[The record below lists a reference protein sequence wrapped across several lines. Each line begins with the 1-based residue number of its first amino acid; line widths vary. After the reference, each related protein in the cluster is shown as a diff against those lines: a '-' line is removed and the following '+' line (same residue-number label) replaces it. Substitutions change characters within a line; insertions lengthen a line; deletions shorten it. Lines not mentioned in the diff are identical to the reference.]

1 MMRRNV
7 RQAFHREQN
16 ELRLRLATS
25 IPAA

>member
-1 MMRRNV
+1 MRRNV

-25 IPAA
+25 ITAA